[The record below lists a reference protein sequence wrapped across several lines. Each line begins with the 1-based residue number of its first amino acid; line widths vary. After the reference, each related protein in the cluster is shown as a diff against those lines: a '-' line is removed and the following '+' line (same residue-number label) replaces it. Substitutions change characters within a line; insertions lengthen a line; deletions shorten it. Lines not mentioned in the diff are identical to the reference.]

1 VTTNDSWR
9 RYLEAGAAVG
19 QVTLA
24 RAEGIARGLFAPDD
38 EERETAWRDLDELT
52 RFGRLM
58 GDQLIDMARAEMSRQ
73 LETLGAGSLEHFL
86 DRIADLVR
94 SQPVDAPSRSA
105 EPVTECEH
113 LEPVPEAGPSGSRR
127 AGTAREETEPTHH
140 KGRDSKAAKRSKA
153 KRDKTK
159 RAKSGTEGAKSERT
173 GDKKH
178 KKNEKKHKKE
188 KGPGS
193 LQGVSGPNRLLTLA
207 PPPDSAGHI

>member
-1 VTTNDSWR
+1 MTTNDSWR

-73 LETLGAGSLEHFL
+73 LETLGAGSLVQFL

-105 EPVTECEH
+105 EPATMTSSIASLMGRVDAPFTSSAPSATKNFALSCSPHSLNRVERRTPLH
-113 LEPVPEAGPSGSRR
+113 SALLHVPCDCC
-127 AGTAREETEPTHH
+127 T
-140 KGRDSKAAKRSKA
+140 
-153 KRDKTK
+153 
-159 RAKSGTEGAKSERT
+159 
-173 GDKKH
+173 
-178 KKNEKKHKKE
+178 
-188 KGPGS
+188 S
-193 LQGVSGPNRLLTLA
+193 LCVAL
-207 PPPDSAGHI
+207 

>member
-38 EERETAWRDLDELT
+38 EERETAWHDLDELT

-73 LETLGAGSLEHFL
+73 LETLGAGSLVQFL

-105 EPVTECEH
+105 EPATEREH
-113 LEPVPEAGPSGSRR
+113 LEPVPEASPSGSRR
-127 AGTAREETEPTHH
+127 AGTAREETAPKPH
-140 KGRDSKAAKRSKA
+140 KGQGAKATKRN
-153 KRDKTK
+153 KTK
-159 RAKSGTEGAKSERT
+159 RVKSGTEGAKSERT
-173 GDKKH
+173 GDKEH
-178 KKNEKKHKKE
+178 KKNEKKHKTEHKKE

-207 PPPDSAGHI
+207 PSPDPAGHI